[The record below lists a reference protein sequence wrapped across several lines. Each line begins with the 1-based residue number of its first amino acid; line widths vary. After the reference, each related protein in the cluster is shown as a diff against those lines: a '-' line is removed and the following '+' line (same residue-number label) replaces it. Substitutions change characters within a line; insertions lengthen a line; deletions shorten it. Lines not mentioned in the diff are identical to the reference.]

1 MIKTAVMQ
9 PYFFPYVGYFQL
21 LEASDTFVIL
31 DDVNFI
37 KRGWINR
44 NNILLNG
51 APHLFS
57 LPLDKPSQNRLICE
71 TRLNFPAKER
81 ERFLKTIYAAYKKSK
96 QFSAFYV
103 SLEEIIWF
111 EDDDLTSFI
120 HNSFNVTCA
129 YLGLE
134 RNIIRSSQI
143 DKNNSLRAQDR
154 IIEVCKLVGTD
165 LYINPP
171 GGKDLYSLDNFKK
184 NSIDLKFLNTIS
196 DAVVYNQ
203 FQHDFVP
210 NLSFIDVLMFNS
222 KETAM
227 TMLRQYKL
235 I

>member
-21 LEASDTFVIL
+21 LKAVDTFVIL

-71 TRLNFPAKER
+71 TKLNFPAKER
-81 ERFLKTIYAAYKKSK
+81 ERFLKTIHAAYKKSK
-96 QFSAFYV
+96 HFSAFYGI
-103 SLEEIIWF
+103 LEEIIWY

-120 HNSFNVTCA
+120 HNSFNVICA

-134 RNIIRSSQI
+134 KNIIRSSRI
-143 DKNNSLRAQDR
+143 DKNNTLKAQDR
-154 IIEVCKLVGTD
+154 IIEICKLVGTD

-171 GGKDLYSLDNFKK
+171 GGKDLYSLDDFKK
-184 NSIDLKFLNTIS
+184 NGMDLKFISTIS
-196 DAVVYNQ
+196 DSVVYEQ
-203 FQHDFVP
+203 FQYDFVP

-222 KETAM
+222 KETIM
-227 TMLRQYKL
+227 TMLCQYRL
-235 I
+235 V